1 MIASNIQAAS
11 GDLRELTMNE
21 IDAVDGGFLPLLI
34 MAFAVGFDIGF
45 ITTMALAPTGLE

>member
-1 MIASNIQAAS
+1 MIASNIQAVD
-11 GDLRELTMNE
+11 GDLRELSVNE

>member
-1 MIASNIQAAS
+1 
-11 GDLRELTMNE
+11 MNE
-21 IDAVDGGFLPLLI
+21 IDSVDGGFLPLLI